1 MKILQIIPNMARG
14 GAERQCVNLSLGLA
28 RRGHDVHVALL
39 NQVKLRVASSELRD
53 CNKPLS
59 DELLDGG
66 VKVHCIGKR
75 FKIDPLAF
83 IRLCD
88 VISEIR
94 PDVAH
99 TWLFAPNCYGR
110 AAAKLCGVPK
120 IYGNER
126 CLNPWKSKPFELIDS
141 VFNRFSTAVTTNTK
155 SFEKNGYIFIPNGV
169 DVNKL
174 IDQSGRESR
183 ADILSEFGLKPTAFV
198 IACVARLWH
207 QKRLK
212 WAIWSMDVMRRMHPD
227 SHLLI
232 IGDGPQRNR
241 LMRYRQLYWAEEYVH
256 FLGARSDVPRILR
269 AADVLWLSSLYEGQP
284 NAVLEAMALGVP
296 TVSAKIPAVE
306 EFITHEENGFLVDPN
321 DIPGF
326 ARWTTHLLEIPG
338 LKEKIASNA
347 RETIHQK
354 FDLETMVSTY
364 ENLYQS

>member
-1 MKILQIIPNMARG
+1 MSRDRRQTQTMKILQIIPNMARG

-39 NQVKLRVASSELRD
+39 NQIKLENGASKPANS
-53 CNKPLS
+53 KPLS

-88 VISEIR
+88 VISDIR

-126 CLNPWKSKPFELIDS
+126 CLNPWKSKPFEVIDS
-141 VFNRFSTAVTTNTK
+141 VLNRFSTAVTTNTK
-155 SFEKNGYIFIPNGV
+155 SFEKDGYVFIPNGV

-183 ADILSEFGLKPTAFV
+183 ADILSEFGLKPTAYV
-198 IACVARLWH
+198 IACVAR
-207 QKRLK
+207 
-212 WAIWSMDVMRRMHPD
+212 
-227 SHLLI
+227 
-232 IGDGPQRNR
+232 
-241 LMRYRQLYWAEEYVH
+241 
-256 FLGARSDVPRILR
+256 
-269 AADVLWLSSLYEGQP
+269 
-284 NAVLEAMALGVP
+284 
-296 TVSAKIPAVE
+296 
-306 EFITHEENGFLVDPN
+306 
-321 DIPGF
+321 
-326 ARWTTHLLEIPG
+326 
-338 LKEKIASNA
+338 
-347 RETIHQK
+347 
-354 FDLETMVSTY
+354 
-364 ENLYQS
+364 